1 MKKKL
6 LSMALALTIPLSIFA
21 SPFGLKMGMTLE
33 QITEVCGGIEPVHN
47 ENDSYF
53 IEPTNHHPLFKYYLA
68 YVDDEIGL
76 YYIKALTDEISSN
89 DYGEEIK
96 SAFENIK
103 NRISKNYGKPKVID
117 ELASD
122 TLWNEEKYWLN
133 ALREGSRTLTAAW
146 GIEKNIEKDDIEFI
160 GISAK
165 YASYQKGV
173 ILLEYQFKNYSQ
185 IEDSQDSVF

>member
-1 MKKKL
+1 MDKKL
-6 LSMALALTIPLSIFA
+6 LLVALFFTIPLSLFA

-33 QITEVCGGIEPVHN
+33 QITEVCGRTRPEHY

-53 IEPTNHHPLFKYYLA
+53 IEPINKHPLFKYYLV
-68 YVDDEIGL
+68 YIDKEIGL

-103 NRISKNYGKPKVID
+103 DRISKNYGKPKVID
-117 ELASD
+117 ELARD

-133 ALREGSRTLTAAW
+133 ALQEGSRTLAAAW
-146 GIEKNIEKDDIEFI
+146 GVEKPIDKDDIEFI
-160 GISAK
+160 GITARYS
-165 YASYQKGV
+165 SYKKGI
-173 ILLEYQFKNYSQ
+173 ILLEYQFKNYSE